1 MGSLLTEQGAPLGG
15 YFLATGADLEAA
27 FALVATGGS
36 SGKKKKG
43 MPFLGSSAAADG
55 GGDDEAGMIDCFSF
69 IKLFH
74 AIEAGQVKGL
84 GLKEKSSSKNKA
96 LKARGASIQA
106 AVRVHANASCF
117 FVWLSSGVFE

>member
-27 FALVATGGS
+27 FALVATGGNS
-36 SGKKKKG
+36 KKKKG
-43 MPFLGSSAAADG
+43 MQFLGSSAAAEG
-55 GGDDEAGMIDCFSF
+55 EGDDEAGMIDCFSF

-117 FVWLSSGVFE
+117 FV

>member
-1 MGSLLTEQGAPLGG
+1 VGSLLTEQGASLGG

-27 FALVATGGS
+27 FELVATGG

-43 MPFLGSSAAADG
+43 MQFLGSSSAADG
-55 GGDDEAGMIDCFSF
+55 GDGDDSGTIDCFSF

-96 LKARGASIQA
+96 MKARRMSIQA
-106 AVRVHANASCF
+106 AVCMCVI
-117 FVWLSSGVFE
+117 VLSSSCDFVP